1 MKIITRQDCQTWL
14 SDEFQ
19 EAFDW
24 NVAKRAYSYS
34 VTYTI
39 PSDAGRKTALAR
51 ALSASID
58 SSGECLLWVTEW
70 SVFPS
75 SENMALFLGYRRSL
89 GDERSLPAAAG
100 HVFEEQDLEGVEC
113 LLDLIL
119 YFFWD
124 AHVFDSRSLWLHVS
138 HDEVITVHTKDKET
152 LHSIEELLL
161 SFELT
166 ELARATWPHST

>member
-14 SDEFQ
+14 SDRFQ

-24 NVAKRAYSYS
+24 NVAKREYGYS
-34 VTYTI
+34 VAYTI
-39 PSDAGRKTALAR
+39 PHDSGRKTALAR
-51 ALSASID
+51 ALRASID
-58 SSGECLLWVTEW
+58 CSGRSLLWVTEW
-70 SVFPS
+70 SAFPS

-100 HVFEEQDLEGVEC
+100 HVFVEQDLEAVEC
-113 LLDLIL
+113 LLDLIF

-138 HDEVITVHTKDKET
+138 HDEVITVHTRDKET
-152 LHSIEELLL
+152 LRSIEELLL
-161 SFELT
+161 SSELT
-166 ELARATWPHST
+166 ELSRAT